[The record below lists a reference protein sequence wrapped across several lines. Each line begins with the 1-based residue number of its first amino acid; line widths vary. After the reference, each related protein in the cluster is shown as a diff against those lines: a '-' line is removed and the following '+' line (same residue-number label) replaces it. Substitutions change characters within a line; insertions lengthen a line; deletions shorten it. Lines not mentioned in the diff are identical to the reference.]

1 MSKKTTKTVE
11 KLRADV
17 QALSEAV
24 WALKKHVRV
33 EVAAE
38 SAANGSRNRKSR
50 KLINLEESTAGSDT
64 RGMVSAW
71 GTFRLPGP
79 AGAERQVHWEH
90 ENVAAESLIPED
102 LDAAATRLAAI
113 GHRQRLSILVALLQK
128 PASVSELV
136 SGLELGTS
144 GAAYHHLNVLQG
156 AGLVVQQERG
166 IFGIA
171 PEQVGT
177 LVGILSALAT
187 SPTVEEIAVT
197 APESPDGEAV
207 PETA

>member
-1 MSKKTTKTVE
+1 MGKKTSKTVE

-38 SAANGSRNRKSR
+38 SAANGSRRKPSP
-50 KLINLEESTAGSDT
+50 KA
-64 RGMVSAW
+64 A
-71 GTFRLPGP
+71 RL
-79 AGAERQVHWEH
+79 AERADAADGRGVVSTLGAVRLASASGMERTVRWEH
-90 ENVAAESLIPED
+90 EEVAADALVPDD

-113 GHRQRLSILVALLQK
+113 GHRQRLAILVALLAE
-128 PASVSELV
+128 PASVSDLV
-136 SGLELGTS
+136 ANLSLGTS

-156 AGLVVQQERG
+156 AGLVTQQERG
-166 IFGIA
+166 IFELA
-171 PEQVGT
+171 PEQAGM

-187 SPTVEEIAVT
+187 TATVEET
-197 APESPDGEAV
+197 AADADAPAEATD
-207 PETA
+207 PADPA